1 MITSSL
7 TLNKYNLSFTI
18 IDLFIM
24 VLRVTAREKK
34 KLGRKWR
41 AGIRQAKEQR
51 NIMVQMKF
59 EGTV

>member
-7 TLNKYNLSFTI
+7 TLNKYNLSFTN

-24 VLRVTAREKK
+24 VLRVTAREK

>member
-7 TLNKYNLSFTI
+7 TLNKYNLSFTN

-34 KLGRKWR
+34 SWAESGGQGYDKRKN
-41 AGIRQAKEQR
+41 K
-51 NIMVQMKF
+51 
-59 EGTV
+59 GT